1 MAKISVIIPV
11 YNTEKY
17 IGKCLE
23 SVTGQT
29 MADLEIICI
38 DDGSTDNSAVVLD
51 AYAHADARIKVIH
64 KKNEGLV
71 SARKAGI
78 REATSKY
85 TAYVDSD
92 DFIEPDMYEKLYTII
107 ERTKSQLV
115 TCGYYLEGGYTTIHL
130 DTVEGGFYEKDR
142 MDFLREHTIYHLKHR
157 ETGLRGGLWCKLFS
171 SALLKKVQEEI
182 PDDISIAEDKVCLLR
197 YILECSSVYVLK
209 EPLYHWV
216 IRKDSMSRKSNEYR
230 NDYLEKVNKAYN
242 FLMSLYSHPAFTE
255 TMRFQAEVYIMEL
268 LLLGINKRMG
278 FKNRNM
284 IWIDP
289 DWLKEISF
297 GARVVLYG
305 SGELEEKY
313 RQQLLHLRPD
323 LILTGSVELC
333 GRCEEDAFFK
343 KLKNMDYDY
352 IVIVIKNRGKAEAV
366 RNMLLY
372 RGISD
377 ENIIWKEQP
386 EVYWKYMEAEGLLD
400 KYAVD
405 QMEKNNGKHT

>member
-11 YNTEKY
+11 YNTEEY
-17 IGKCLE
+17 IGKCLK

-29 MADLEIICI
+29 MTDLEIICI
-38 DDGSTDNSAVVLD
+38 DDGSTDNSAAVLD
-51 AYAHADARIKVIH
+51 AYARTDARIKVIH
-64 KKNEGLV
+64 KKKEGLV
-71 SARKAGI
+71 SARKTGI
-78 REATSKY
+78 REATSRY
-85 TAYVDSD
+85 IAYVDSD
-92 DFIEPDMYEKLYTII
+92 DFIEPDMYEKLYTVMQ
-107 ERTKSQLV
+107 RTKTQLV
-115 TCGYYLEGGYTTIHL
+115 TCGYYLEGGYTTVHL
-130 DTVEGGFYEKDR
+130 DTVEGGLYEKDR

-171 SALLKKVQEEI
+171 AELLREVQEKI
-182 PDDISIAEDKVCLLR
+182 PNDISIAEDKVCLLC

-216 IRKDSMSRKSNEYR
+216 IRKDSMSRKSDEHN
-230 NDYLEKVNKAYN
+230 NNYLEKVNKVYN
-242 FLMSLYSHPAFTE
+242 FLMSLYSHPSFTE
-255 TMRFQAEVYIMEL
+255 AMRFQAEVYVMEL

-278 FKNRNM
+278 FKNKNM

-313 RQQLLHLRPD
+313 RQQLLQLRPD
-323 LILTGSVELC
+323 LIFSGSVELC
-333 GRCEEDAFFK
+333 ESCEEDAFAR

-366 RNMLLY
+366 RNMLRD

-405 QMEKNNGKHT
+405 QVEENDRKCT